1 MPEAP
6 AAPAPAAAPAAPAAP
21 AKAAAPAAKPGA
33 SAEAPEAPPE
43 AKPGSAF
50 DETFAEIDA
59 LAKKP
64 EPAKPKDDKEKEKP
78 PAAAKPGDKEKPA
91 DKPPEE
97 PAHDLPL
104 KDLRKAYA
112 TFKAENETLKKQLAE
127 RAEKPVTDAERK
139 EIAERVATAEKRR
152 DELETAIKFKDYS
165 RSDEYQKQYVAPMK
179 KASAAMIAEVGRMML
194 TDPETGDQRQ
204 VTKDDL
210 ARLVDL
216 DTQPAAKLAREWFG
230 DVAPE
235 VLAHRRKIIDLHQA
249 SREALEK
256 YQTEG
261 ADIEKRQQEERAA
274 AHEASAKMF
283 TTLNT
288 EAVTKYPEFFGPDD
302 ADPDGNKLLE
312 QGFAMADMA
321 FSNDPRLTVEQR
333 IKLHSQ
339 VRNRAAG
346 FARMVHRNRQIQA
359 KLDEVTKELE
369 EFKKSEPG
377 GGDGSRANNGAPLT
391 FEQEIDALVR
401 AS

>member
-1 MPEAP
+1 MPDAP
-6 AAPAPAAAPAAPAAP
+6 AAAPAAAAPAAPAAE
-21 AKAAAPAAKPGA
+21 K
-33 SAEAPEAPPE
+33 SNDAPPDAKD
-43 AKPGSAF
+43 AKPGSTF

-59 LAKKP
+59 LAKP
-64 EPAKPKDDKEKEKP
+64 PAKKEEKEKP
-78 PAAAKPGDKEKPA
+78 AAPDPKAAKPDAK

-112 TFKAENETLKKQLAE
+112 AFKAENETLKKQIAE
-127 RAEKPVTDAERK
+127 RAEKPVTDDERK
-139 EIAERVATAEKRR
+139 QIAERVAAAEKRR
-152 DELETAIKFKDYS
+152 DELEAAIKFKDYS

-194 TDPETGDQRQ
+194 TDPDTGEQRQ

-230 DVAPE
+230 DVATE

-261 ADIEKRQQEERAA
+261 AEIEKRQQEERTAA
-274 AHEASAKMF
+274 QEASAKMF

-302 ADPDGNKLLE
+302 TDPDGNKLLE

-321 FSNDPRLTVEQR
+321 FSGDPRLTVEQR
-333 IKLHSQ
+333 VKLHSQ

-346 FARMVHRNRQIQA
+346 FARMVHRNRQLQA
-359 KLDEVTKELE
+359 KLDEATKELE

-377 GGDGSRANNGAPLT
+377 GGDGSRANNTTPLT
-391 FEQEIDALVR
+391 FEQEIDALAR

>member
-6 AAPAPAAAPAAPAAP
+6 PAPAPATAATAAAPPAKSAAAPAAAKTDAPPA
-21 AKAAAPAAKPGA
+21 
-33 SAEAPEAPPE
+33 EAPPE
-43 AKPGSAF
+43 GEAKAGSTF

-59 LAKKP
+59 LAKP
-64 EPAKPKDDKEKEKP
+64 PAKKEEKEKEKP
-78 PAAAKPGDKEKPA
+78 PEKEKPA
-91 DKPPEE
+91 KDSAQPE
-97 PAHDLPL
+97 PSADALPL

-112 TFKAENETLKKQLAE
+112 TFKEENAALKKQLAE
-127 RAEKPVTDAERK
+127 RAEKPVTDEERK
-139 EIAERVATAEKRR
+139 QITERIAAAEKRR
-152 DELETAIKFKDYS
+152 DELETAIKFKDYT
-165 RSDEYQKQYVAPMK
+165 RSTEYQEKYVTPLK
-179 KASAAMIAEVGRMML
+179 KASNAMVSEVGRMML
-194 TDPETGDQRQ
+194 TDPDTGEQRQ

-261 ADIEKRQQEERAA
+261 AEIEKRQNAEREAA
-274 AHEASAKMF
+274 QEASNKMF

-288 EAVTKYPEFFGPDD
+288 EAITKYPEFFAPDD
-302 ADPDGNKLLE
+302 ADPEGNKLLE

-321 FSNDPRLTVEQR
+321 FSGDPRLTSEQR

-377 GGDGSRANNGAPLT
+377 AGDGSRANGTTPLT
-391 FEQEIDALVR
+391 FEQEIDALAR
-401 AS
+401 A